1 MISALMFTLLASFI
15 LTCLLAIP
23 YIKLLYKYNI
33 RRISKSDLDSVL
45 PGRQIKLGSPI
56 MGGGVI
62 LISLML
68 LSTLFLWKWEY
79 YWLIILVSI
88 LGGAVGA
95 IDEYT
100 NTLGRT
106 IKALRISKGES
117 FFTFSGV
124 ALTAKKIIL
133 MPWKFFEENLRSM
146 GSQQRGLKSHYKL
159 LMHMGGSLI
168 IVLFFY
174 FLNEN
179 THLYLLPSIYIDFG
193 FLYYSVLFFALLFFA
208 NAFGVTDG
216 MDGLS
221 AGTHSVSFAF
231 LGIIAIALGYFEV
244 ATLSFIIAGAELAFL
259 YFNIY
264 PARME
269 MSDVGTL
276 PLGMFLVVI
285 AFLINRESI
294 LLFVGLIYVIE
305 ILSSLLQVWSVK
317 ARGTRIFLIA
327 PIHHHFEKLGWPETK
342 VTTRFWLF
350 NAISGILG
358 IAIAL
363 L

>member
-1 MISALMFTLLASFI
+1 MISGFLFILLASLV
-15 LTCLLAIP
+15 LTCLIALP

-45 PGRQIKLGSPI
+45 PGRQIKLGTPI
-56 MGGGVI
+56 MGGGLI
-62 LISLML
+62 LISLII
-68 LSTLFLWKWEY
+68 LSTFFLWEWEY
-79 YWLIILVSI
+79 YWLIILVSV
-88 LGGAVGA
+88 LGGTVGA

-117 FFTFSGV
+117 FFTFRGAALV
-124 ALTAKKIIL
+124 AKNILLT
-133 MPWKFFEENLRSM
+133 PWKFFEENLRAM

-159 LMHMGGSLI
+159 LMHMGVSSV
-168 IVLFFY
+168 IVMFFY
-174 FLNEN
+174 YLSEN
-179 THLYLLPSIYIDFG
+179 TQLYLLPSTYLDLG
-193 FLYYSVLFFALLFFA
+193 SLYYLILFITLLFFA

-221 AGTHSVSFAF
+221 AGTHTVSFAF
-231 LGIIAIALGYFEV
+231 LGIIALALGYADV
-244 ATLSFIIAGAELAFL
+244 AILSFIITGAEMAFL

-294 LLFVGLIYVIE
+294 LLLVGLIYIIE

-317 ARGTRIFLIA
+317 TRGTRIFLVA

-350 NAISGILG
+350 NVVSGILG